1 MFRKF
6 GQTYL
11 FWSLC
16 AALWSTLCFV
26 IPDFVDNPVGDWI
39 SLFSVAAYIVSV
51 GIFHLLVL
59 YVIGF
64 YRYACAVLLP
74 LYAITGAV
82 CSYYRLIYHVSITP
96 LLLDAALHTHAREA
110 AGVVSVW
117 LVLWLILNLGISI
130 LLIRARFRRVAQPV
144 PFWHF
149 CLGLLLVFAY
159 MNVIPRLKSALI
171 MRYPL
176 NITYSIAEYI
186 ADLNRPLPVRTYP
199 ALVADNSPDSIFVI
213 AVLGEATRAD
223 HLHLNGYDRETT
235 PCLSRRNDVVS
246 LPHVYSQYTH
256 TIGSIPHIITRADS
270 ANVDVANS
278 EHSFVSLFGQAGFNT
293 IWLSNKNQTKPF
305 WAFMDES
312 DTVLY
317 TDAARKQ
324 ALYAKWLDED
334 LLPLMDTFIA
344 ASPKQLFVLHTMGSH
359 WMYDTHVSDD
369 LFTFTPTTS
378 NRDIR
383 QNTKEQI
390 INSYDNTVVYLDAF
404 IQAII
409 NRFEHYPAI
418 ILYLSDHG
426 ESLGEGGRY
435 LHAQEDAEEEK
446 YPAAIIWYSDKY
458 ASLYP
463 DKIKALIQNKDKRYR
478 TDYYFYSILYAAG
491 IEAEGD
497 NPEMNIFR

>member
-1 MFRKF
+1 
-6 GQTYL
+6 
-11 FWSLC
+11 
-16 AALWSTLCFV
+16 
-26 IPDFVDNPVGDWI
+26 
-39 SLFSVAAYIVSV
+39 
-51 GIFHLLVL
+51 
-59 YVIGF
+59 
-64 YRYACAVLLP
+64 
-74 LYAITGAV
+74 
-82 CSYYRLIYHVSITP
+82 
-96 LLLDAALHTHAREA
+96 
-110 AGVVSVW
+110 
-117 LVLWLILNLGISI
+117 
-130 LLIRARFRRVAQPV
+130 
-144 PFWHF
+144 
-149 CLGLLLVFAY
+149 
-159 MNVIPRLKSALI
+159 
-171 MRYPL
+171 
-176 NITYSIAEYI
+176 
-186 ADLNRPLPVRTYP
+186 
-199 ALVADNSPDSIFVI
+199 
-213 AVLGEATRAD
+213 
-223 HLHLNGYDRETT
+223 
-235 PCLSRRNDVVS
+235 
-246 LPHVYSQYTH
+246 
-256 TIGSIPHIITRADS
+256 
-270 ANVDVANS
+270 
-278 EHSFVSLFGQAGFNT
+278 
-293 IWLSNKNQTKPF
+293 
-305 WAFMDES
+305 MDES

-334 LLPLMDTFIA
+334 LLPLLDTFIA